1 LGKYGLTQLQFAFW
15 QSFCGPSSAYLL
27 LYMPLIRK
35 PALSRTGAFY
45 FFTKNKGGFM
55 ATKDLTRRGESLPS
69 IFNDF
74 FKPWDRWFDTNGGSW
89 PNMMTVPAVN
99 IVERPDHFEIS
110 LAAPGMKKDDFNIDV
125 EGNMLTISAE
135 SEQRKDEKD
144 ERRTRQEFNYT
155 SFSRAFTLP
164 DGVVKDKIDASYENG
179 LLKLN
184 LPKTDEARKMASK
197 HINVK

>member
-1 LGKYGLTQLQFAFW
+1 
-15 QSFCGPSSAYLL
+15 
-27 LYMPLIRK
+27 
-35 PALSRTGAFY
+35 
-45 FFTKNKGGFM
+45 M
-55 ATKDLTRRGESLPS
+55 ATKDLIRRGESLPS
-69 IFNDF
+69 VFNDF

-89 PNMMTVPAVN
+89 PNMVTVPAVN
-99 IVERPDHFEIS
+99 IMEKPDHFEIS

-125 EGNMLTISAE
+125 EGNLLTISAE

-164 DGVVKDKIDASYENG
+164 DGVQKDKIDASYENG

-184 LPKTDEARKMASK
+184 LPKTDEARKMPSK